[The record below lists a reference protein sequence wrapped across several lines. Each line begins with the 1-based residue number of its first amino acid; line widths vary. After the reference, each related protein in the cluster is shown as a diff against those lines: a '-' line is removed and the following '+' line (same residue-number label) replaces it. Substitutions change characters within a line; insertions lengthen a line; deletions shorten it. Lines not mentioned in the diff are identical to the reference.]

1 MLRVAL
7 AKGRLLDSFIDY
19 LQRIKQI
26 DMSEALLSRKRL
38 LLLTVDSIE
47 FILVKGSDVPTYVE
61 QGIADVGI
69 VGSDV
74 LNEHKFSIN
83 NLLDLPFG
91 KCHFALASKPQ
102 TTAYKKVATS
112 YVHTATQYFANQGMD
127 VELIYLNGSVEL
139 SCLVDM
145 VDGIVDIVQT
155 GTTLKANG
163 LVEKRH
169 IGDINAKLITNKEA
183 YFKKSTEIERLI
195 KQLGVSIDYA

>member
-1 MLRVAL
+1 
-7 AKGRLLDSFIDY
+7 
-19 LQRIKQI
+19 
-26 DMSEALLSRKRL
+26 
-38 LLLTVDSIE
+38 
-47 FILVKGSDVPTYVE
+47 
-61 QGIADVGI
+61 
-69 VGSDV
+69 
-74 LNEHKFSIN
+74 
-83 NLLDLPFG
+83 
-91 KCHFALASKPQ
+91 
-102 TTAYKKVATS
+102 
-112 YVHTATQYFANQGMD
+112 MD

-195 KQLGVSIDYA
+195 KQLGVSIDYV

>member
-1 MLRVAL
+1 
-7 AKGRLLDSFIDY
+7 
-19 LQRIKQI
+19 
-26 DMSEALLSRKRL
+26 
-38 LLLTVDSIE
+38 
-47 FILVKGSDVPTYVE
+47 
-61 QGIADVGI
+61 
-69 VGSDV
+69 
-74 LNEHKFSIN
+74 
-83 NLLDLPFG
+83 
-91 KCHFALASKPQ
+91 
-102 TTAYKKVATS
+102 
-112 YVHTATQYFANQGMD
+112 MD

-195 KQLGVSIDYA
+195 KQLGCLLTMLKAQQFIEQFAQNETLDESLYPLVRDICEEEVKRDRALKIII